1 MRKIRFLFFQAGVVC
16 SLILIT
22 ARILDWYNP
31 YMNFSGHVIPAQML
45 LCADMIFLTV
55 TFGKKHRRIRSG

>member
-1 MRKIRFLFFQAGVVC
+1 MRKIRFLLFQAGVVC

-31 YMNFSGHVIPAQML
+31 YMDFSGHVALVQL
-45 LCADMIFLTV
+45 FLCVDMIFLAM
-55 TFGKKHRRIRSG
+55 TFGRKRRKIKSR

>member
-1 MRKIRFLFFQAGVVC
+1 MRTIRFLCIQIGVVC

-31 YMNFSGHVIPAQML
+31 YMDFSGHVALAQML
-45 LCADMIFLTV
+45 LCADMIFLAV
-55 TFGKKHRRIRSG
+55 TFGRKRGKIKRR

>member
-1 MRKIRFLFFQAGVVC
+1 MRTIRFLCTQIGVVC

-31 YMNFSGHVIPAQML
+31 YMDFSGHVVLAQL
-45 LCADMIFLTV
+45 FLCADMIFLAV
-55 TFGKKHRRIRSG
+55 TFGRKRGKIKRR